1 MARRK
6 PQQYQRYCED
16 FQRRQAGCSDRR
28 LHYELRL
35 QATGV
40 LLELRIRDLAIIR
53 QVTLPLAP
61 AFNVLS
67 GETGAG
73 KSIIV
78 GALTVLLG
86 DRASADMVRT
96 GAERASVEG
105 VFDVA
110 AHRDV
115 LDALDE
121 RGLEHEH
128 GTLVLKREIAPGRA
142 RAWING
148 TPVTA
153 TVLGEIGRLLVT
165 VHGQHEAHT
174 LLDATSQR
182 KWLDAAAGALELA
195 RTVALRHGEV
205 LAARTAIADRRA
217 RQRDAEQ
224 RADFLR
230 HVVDEI
236 GRAQLVPAEDETLQ
250 DELQRLEHADELRA
264 LAEQVVRRLDGG
276 DGDDQG
282 LVHAVG
288 SVQRVL
294 AQLRRID
301 GGADRLVQLAD
312 EAAYALDELL
322 RDAATYA
329 SGIELDPGRLAAA
342 QRRRDVVFRLLK
354 KYGPAL
360 SDVLAHA
367 ATARDELRL
376 VDDAEHDLR
385 RLHDALQ
392 ATQDA
397 FNKAASELTTL
408 RRRSAQ
414 LLADTVTAQ
423 LPALGLD
430 EGRFFVALPP
440 RDEPGSSGNEDVEF
454 RVALNAG
461 HDTRPLARVASGG
474 ELSRVMLALA
484 STQAARGSVPTLVF
498 DEIDA
503 GIGGRV
509 GQQVGDALRALAAN
523 HQVFAITHLPQLAS
537 RAHHH
542 IVVEKGTSDGVTSA
556 DVRVVTGEERA
567 VEVARMLGGD
577 PSSSV
582 GVAHAEELLS
592 GATASTPRLA
602 TRAPRK
608 R

>member
-1 MARRK
+1 M
-6 PQQYQRYCED
+6 
-16 FQRRQAGCSDRR
+16 
-28 LHYELRL
+28 LI
-35 QATGV
+35 
-40 LLELRIRDLAIIR
+40 ELRIRDLAIIR

-86 DRASADMVRT
+86 DRASTDMVRT
-96 GAERASVEG
+96 GAERATVEG

-110 AHRDV
+110 AHREV

-121 RGLEHEH
+121 RGLEHEN

-153 TVLGEIGRLLVT
+153 SVLGEIGRLLVT

-174 LLDATSQR
+174 LLDAGSQR
-182 KWLDAAAGALELA
+182 RWLDAAAGALDVA
-195 RTVALRHGEV
+195 RTVNVRH
-205 LAARTAIADRRA
+205 AAVVASRAAIADRRS

-236 GRAQLVPAEDETLQ
+236 ERAGLNPREDETLQ

-264 LAEQVVRRLDGG
+264 LSEQVVSRLDGG
-276 DGDDQG
+276 DSDNAG
-282 LVHAVG
+282 LMQALG
-288 SVQRVL
+288 AVQRVL

-322 RDAATYA
+322 RDTVAYAA
-329 SGIELDPGRLAAA
+329 GIELDPERLVVA

-360 SDVLAHA
+360 TDVLSQA
-367 ATARDELRL
+367 AVAREELRL

-385 RLHDALQ
+385 RLHDELRGA
-392 ATQDA
+392 QDA
-397 FNKAASELTTL
+397 FNQAASELTIA
-408 RRRSAQ
+408 RRRTAE
-414 LLADTVTAQ
+414 LLAATVSAQ
-423 LPALGLD
+423 LPALGL
-430 EGRFFVALPP
+430 EGGRFLVALPP
-440 RDEPGSSGNEDVEF
+440 RDEAGPTGNEDVEF

-461 HDTRPLARVASGG
+461 HEARPLARVASGG
-474 ELSRVMLALA
+474 ELSRLMLALA
-484 STQAARGSVPTLVF
+484 STQAAQESVPTLVF

-509 GQQVGDALRALAAN
+509 GQQVGDALRALAAD
-523 HQVFAITHLPQLAS
+523 HQVLAITHLPQLAS

-556 DVRVVTGEERA
+556 DVRVVTGDERA
-567 VEVARMLGGD
+567 VEITRMLGGD
-577 PSSSV
+577 PASSV
-582 GVAHAEELLS
+582 GVAHAEELLRGS
-592 GATASTPRLA
+592 VSP
-602 TRAPRK
+602 APRPGPRALRK

>member
-1 MARRK
+1 M
-6 PQQYQRYCED
+6 
-16 FQRRQAGCSDRR
+16 
-28 LHYELRL
+28 
-35 QATGV
+35 

-86 DRASADMVRT
+86 ERASADMVRS
-96 GAERASVEG
+96 GADRATVEG

-110 AHRDV
+110 ARRDV

-121 RGLEHEH
+121 RGLEHED

-153 TVLGEIGRLLVT
+153 SVLSAIGRLLVT
-165 VHGQHEAHT
+165 VHGQHEAQT
-174 LLDATSQR
+174 LLDTASQR
-182 KWLDAAAGALELA
+182 RWLDAAAGALGVA
-195 RTVALRHGEV
+195 RDVASRHAAV
-205 LAARTAIADRRA
+205 LAARAAIAERRT
-217 RQRDAEQ
+217 RQREAEQ

-230 HVVDEI
+230 HVLEEI
-236 GRAQLVPAEDETLQ
+236 EKAQLQPGEDERLQ
-250 DELQRLEHADELRA
+250 EELQRLEHADELRA
-264 LAEQVVRRLDGG
+264 LAEQVARRLDGG
-276 DGDDQG
+276 DDDENGG
-282 LVHAVG
+282 LIAQLATL
-288 SVQRVL
+288 QRLL

-301 GGADRLVQLAD
+301 GGADRLAQLAD
-312 EAAYALDELL
+312 EAAYALDELS
-322 RDAATYA
+322 RDASTYA
-329 SGIELDPGRLAAA
+329 AGVDLDPERLVEA

-354 KYGPAL
+354 KYGPAMT
-360 SDVLAHA
+360 DVLAEA
-367 ATARDELRL
+367 ASAREALRL
-376 VDDAEHDLR
+376 VDDAEEDMR

-392 ATQDA
+392 VAQESFA
-397 FNKAASELTTL
+397 RAASELTTA
-408 RRRSAQ
+408 RRRTAQ
-414 LLADTVTAQ
+414 QLAETVTSQ
-423 LPALGLD
+423 LPALGLP
-430 EGRFFVALPP
+430 EGRFMIALPP
-440 RDEPGSSGNEDVEF
+440 RDEPGPTGSEEVEF

-461 HDTRPLARVASGG
+461 HDARPLSRVASGG

-484 STQAARGSVPTLVF
+484 STQAAQDSVPTLVF

-509 GQQVGDALRALAAN
+509 GQKVGDALRALASR

-542 IVVEKGTSDGVTSA
+542 IVVEKGTADGVTST

-567 VEVARMLGGD
+567 LEVARMLGGD
-577 PSSSV
+577 PGSSV
-582 GVAHAEELLS
+582 SVAHARELLQGGAAP
-592 GATASTPRLA
+592 GATATTPATAA
-602 TRAPRK
+602 TRTSAARATKK

>member
-1 MARRK
+1 MPTPK
-6 PQQYQRYCED
+6 G
-16 FQRRQAGCSDRR
+16 FLAGFAKS
-28 LHYELRL
+28 LAGAASPT
-35 QATGV
+35 ATDASM
-40 LLELRIRDLAIIR
+40 LIELRIRDLAIIR

-86 DRASADMVRT
+86 DRASSDMIRT
-96 GAERASVEG
+96 GADRATVEG

-110 AHRDV
+110 SHADV
-115 LDALDE
+115 LQALDE

-153 TVLGEIGRLLVT
+153 SVLGEIGRLLVT

-174 LLDATSQR
+174 LLDSASQR
-182 KWLDAAAGALELA
+182 RWLDAAAGALGIA
-195 RTVALRHGEV
+195 ATVATSHLAV
-205 LAARTAIADRRA
+205 TAARAAIADRRA
-217 RQRDAEQ
+217 RQRDVEQ

-230 HVVDEI
+230 HIVDEI
-236 GRAQLVPAEDETLQ
+236 ERAQLQPGDDEKLQ

-264 LAEQVVRRLDGG
+264 LAEQVVKRLDGG
-276 DGDDQG
+276 EGGDDDGG
-282 LVHAVG
+282 LVPALG
-288 SVQRVL
+288 AVQRVL

-322 RDAATYA
+322 RDAGAYA
-329 SGIELDPGRLAAA
+329 AGIELDPVRLSEV
-342 QRRRDVVFRLLK
+342 QRRRDIVFRLLK

-360 SDVLAHA
+360 TDVVAQA
-367 ATARDELRL
+367 ASARDELRL

-385 RLHDALQ
+385 RLHEALRS
-392 ATQDA
+392 AQDSFA
-397 FNKAASELTTL
+397 DAASELTAA
-408 RRRSAQ
+408 RRGTAQ
-414 LLADTVTAQ
+414 QLATTVSAQ

-430 EGRFFVALPP
+430 GGKFLVALPP
-440 RDEPGSSGNEDVEF
+440 RDEPGPHGSEDVEF

-461 HDTRPLARVASGG
+461 HEARPLARVASGG

-484 STQAARGSVPTLVF
+484 STQAAQERVPTLVF
-498 DEIDA
+498 DEIDS

-509 GQQVGDALRALAAN
+509 GQQVGDALRALAAE

-567 VEVARMLGGD
+567 LEVTRMLGGD
-577 PSSSV
+577 PASSV
-582 GVAHAEELLS
+582 GVAHAEELLRG
-592 GATASTPRLA
+592 GAEPAQRPQSRST
-602 TRAPRK
+602 RK

>member
-1 MARRK
+1 M
-6 PQQYQRYCED
+6 
-16 FQRRQAGCSDRR
+16 
-28 LHYELRL
+28 
-35 QATGV
+35 

-53 QVTLPLAP
+53 QLSLPLAP

-86 DRASADMVRT
+86 DRASTDMVRT
-96 GAERASVEG
+96 GAERATVEG

-110 AHRDV
+110 LRRDV

-153 TVLGEIGRLLVT
+153 SVLGEIGRLLVT

-174 LLDATSQR
+174 LLDPASQR
-182 KWLDAAAGALELA
+182 RWLDTAAGALSLA
-195 RTVALRHGEV
+195 RDVSTQHTAV
-205 LAARTAIADRRA
+205 LAARAAITERRA
-217 RQRDAEQ
+217 RQREAEQ

-230 HVVDEI
+230 HVLEEI
-236 GRAQLVPAEDETLQ
+236 ERAQLVDGEDERLQ
-250 DELQRLEHADELRA
+250 EELQRLEHADELRA
-264 LAEQVVRRLDGG
+264 LSEQVVRRLGG
-276 DGDDQG
+276 SDDDEGG
-282 LVHAVG
+282 LVQHLAG
-288 SVQRVL
+288 VQRLL

-301 GGADRLVQLAD
+301 GGADRLAQLAD
-312 EAAYALDELL
+312 EAAYAIDELR
-322 RDAATYA
+322 RDVATYA
-329 SGIELDPGRLAAA
+329 DGVELDPERLMIA

-354 KYGPAL
+354 KYGPTL
-360 SDVLAHA
+360 TDVLAEA
-367 ATARDELRL
+367 SAARDALRL
-376 VDDAEHDLR
+376 VDDAELDLQ
-385 RLHDALQ
+385 RLHDALRTAQ
-392 ATQDA
+392 ETFAQT
-397 FNKAASELTTL
+397 ASELTKV

-414 LLADTVTAQ
+414 LLSETVSAQ
-423 LPALGLD
+423 LPALGLP
-430 EGRFFVALPP
+430 EGRFLVALPP
-440 RDEPGSSGNEDVEF
+440 RDEPGATGQEEVEF

-461 HDTRPLARVASGG
+461 HEARPLARVASGG

-484 STQAARGSVPTLVF
+484 STQAAQGSVPTLVF

-509 GQQVGDALRALAAN
+509 GQQVGDALRALAAR

-542 IVVEKGTSDGVTSA
+542 IVVEKGTADGVTST
-556 DVRVVTGEERA
+556 DVRVVSGDERA
-567 VEVARMLGGD
+567 AEVARMLGGD
-577 PSSSV
+577 PSSPV
-582 GVAHAEELLS
+582 GVAHAEELLR
-592 GATASTPRLA
+592 GN
-602 TRAPRK
+602 APSAIKPIVKAAR
-608 R
+608 RR

>member
-1 MARRK
+1 M
-6 PQQYQRYCED
+6 
-16 FQRRQAGCSDRR
+16 
-28 LHYELRL
+28 
-35 QATGV
+35 

-53 QVTLPLAP
+53 QVTLPFAP

-96 GAERASVEG
+96 GAERATVEG
-105 VFDVA
+105 VFDVM
-110 AHRDV
+110 AHREV
-115 LDALDE
+115 LAALDE

-153 TVLGEIGRLLVT
+153 SVLGAIGRLLVT

-174 LLDATSQR
+174 LLDAASQR
-182 KWLDAAAGALELA
+182 RWLDASAGALLIAKDVAA
-195 RTVALRHGEV
+195 RHAAV
-205 LAARTAIADRRA
+205 LAARAAISERRT

-236 GRAQLVPAEDETLQ
+236 ERANVMPGEDEQLQ
-250 DELQRLEHADELRA
+250 EELQRLEHADELRA
-264 LAEQVVRRLDGG
+264 VAEQVVARLDGG
-276 DGDDQG
+276 DDDAGGG
-282 LVHAVG
+282 LVLQLAA
-288 SVQRVL
+288 VQRLL

-301 GGADRLVQLAD
+301 GGADRLAQLGD
-312 EAAYALDELL
+312 EAAYALDELS
-322 RDAATYA
+322 RDASAYA
-329 SGIELDPGRLAAA
+329 AGVELDPQRLAAA

-354 KYGPAL
+354 KYGPTM
-360 SDVLAHA
+360 DEVLAEA
-367 ATARDELRL
+367 AAARTSLRL
-376 VDDAEHDLR
+376 VEDAEADLR
-385 RLHDALQ
+385 RLHDELREM
-392 ATQDA
+392 QDA
-397 FNKAASELTTL
+397 FARSASELTAA
-408 RRRSAQ
+408 RRRAAQ
-414 LLADTVTAQ
+414 QLAETVSSQ
-423 LPALGLD
+423 LPALGLP
-430 EGRFFVALPP
+430 EGRFLVALPP
-440 RDEPGSSGNEDVEF
+440 RDEPGPTGNEEVEF
-454 RVALNAG
+454 RIALNAG
-461 HDTRPLARVASGG
+461 HDARPLSRVASGG

-484 STQAARGSVPTLVF
+484 STQAAQESVPTLVF

-509 GQQVGDALRALAAN
+509 GQQVGDALRALAAR

-542 IVVEKGTSDGVTSA
+542 IVVEKGTEDGVTST
-556 DVRVVTGEERA
+556 DVRVVTGDERA
-567 VEVARMLGGD
+567 LEVARMLGGD

-582 GVAHAEELLS
+582 SVAHAEELLRVS
-592 GATASTPRLA
+592 GSGGARATTPR
-602 TRAPRK
+602 TTRK

>member
-1 MARRK
+1 ML
-6 PQQYQRYCED
+6 
-16 FQRRQAGCSDRR
+16 S
-28 LHYELRL
+28 
-35 QATGV
+35 
-40 LLELRIRDLAIIR
+40 ELRIRDLAIIR

-96 GAERASVEG
+96 GAERATVEG
-105 VFDVA
+105 VFDVSTN
-110 AHRDV
+110 RDV
-115 LDALDE
+115 LEALDA
-121 RGLEHEH
+121 RGLEHED

-153 TVLGEIGRLLVT
+153 SVLGEIGRLLVT

-174 LLDATSQR
+174 LLDGSSQR
-182 KWLDAAAGALELA
+182 RWLDTAAGALSLT
-195 RTVALRHGEV
+195 RDVGVAYAAIV
-205 LAARTAIADRRA
+205 AARAAISERRA

-230 HVVDEI
+230 HVVSEI
-236 GRAQLVPAEDETLQ
+236 EQASLIAGEDDRLQ

-264 LAEQVVRRLDGG
+264 LAEQVVRRLGGGDDDDGG
-276 DGDDQG
+276 
-282 LVHAVG
+282 LVQQLGA
-288 SVQRVL
+288 VQRVL

-301 GGADRLVQLAD
+301 GGADRLTQLAD

-322 RDAATYA
+322 RDAASYA
-329 SGIELDPGRLAAA
+329 AGVELDPERLAAA
-342 QRRRDVVFRLLK
+342 QQRRDVVFRLLK
-354 KYGPAL
+354 KYGPTLA
-360 SDVLAHA
+360 DVLAEANA
-367 ATARDELRL
+367 ARESLRM
-376 VDDAEHDLR
+376 VDDAELDLQ
-385 RLHDALQ
+385 LLQ
-392 ATQDA
+392 DGLRQAQDTFA
-397 FNKAASELTTL
+397 HAAAELTKA

-414 LLADTVTAQ
+414 ALADTVSGQ
-423 LPALGLD
+423 LPALGLPD
-430 EGRFFVALPP
+430 GRFLVSLPP
-440 RDEPGSSGNEDVEF
+440 RDEPGPTGNEDVEF

-461 HDTRPLARVASGG
+461 HDARPLARVASGG

-484 STQAARGSVPTLVF
+484 STQAAQGGVPTLVF

-509 GQQVGDALRALAAN
+509 GQQVGDALRELASR
-523 HQVFAITHLPQLAS
+523 HQVFAITHLPQLAA

-542 IVVEKGTSDGVTSA
+542 IVVEKGTAAGVSSA
-556 DVRVVTGEERA
+556 DVRVVTGQLRTT
-567 VEVARMLGGD
+567 EVARMLGGD
-577 PSSSV
+577 PSSAV
-582 GVAHAEELLS
+582 GLAHATELLTGEPAS
-592 GATASTPRLA
+592 MRATDQRAS
-602 TRAPRK
+602 K
-608 R
+608 RR

>member
-1 MARRK
+1 M
-6 PQQYQRYCED
+6 
-16 FQRRQAGCSDRR
+16 
-28 LHYELRL
+28 
-35 QATGV
+35 

-53 QVTLPLAP
+53 QLSLPLAP

-86 DRASADMVRT
+86 DRASTDMVRT
-96 GAERASVEG
+96 GAERATVEG

-110 AHRDV
+110 ERHDV

-153 TVLGEIGRLLVT
+153 SVLGEIGRLLVT
-165 VHGQHEAHT
+165 VHGQHEAHM
-174 LLDATSQR
+174 LLDPASQR
-182 KWLDAAAGALELA
+182 RWLDTSAGALSLA
-195 RTVALRHGEV
+195 KDVASQHAAV
-205 LAARTAIADRRA
+205 LAARAAIAERRA
-217 RQRDAEQ
+217 RQREAEQ

-230 HVVDEI
+230 HVLEEI
-236 GRAQLVPAEDETLQ
+236 ERAQLVDGEDDRLQ

-264 LAEQVVRRLDGG
+264 LSNQVVRRLGG
-276 DGDDQG
+276 SDDDEGG
-282 LVHAVG
+282 LVQHLA
-288 SVQRVL
+288 SVQRLL

-301 GGADRLVQLAD
+301 GGADRLAQLAD
-312 EAAYALDELL
+312 EAAYALDELR
-322 RDAATYA
+322 RDTAAYA
-329 SGIELDPGRLAAA
+329 DGVELDPERLLLA

-354 KYGPAL
+354 KYGPTLADVFSQATDARNAL
-360 SDVLAHA
+360 K
-367 ATARDELRL
+367 L
-376 VDDAEHDLR
+376 VDDAEMDLR
-385 RLHDALQ
+385 HLHDTLRTAQ
-392 ATQDA
+392 ETFAH
-397 FNKAASELTTL
+397 AAAELTKA

-414 LLADTVTAQ
+414 LLSDTVSAQ
-423 LPALGLD
+423 LPALGLP
-430 EGRFFVALPP
+430 EGRFLVALPP
-440 RDEPGSSGNEDVEF
+440 RDEPGATGQEEVEF

-461 HDTRPLARVASGG
+461 HEARPLARVASGG

-484 STQAARGSVPTLVF
+484 STQAAQGSVPTLVF

-509 GQQVGDALRALAAN
+509 GQQVGDALRALASR

-542 IVVEKGTSDGVTSA
+542 IVVEKGTADGVTST
-556 DVRVVTGEERA
+556 DVRVVSGDDRA
-567 VEVARMLGGD
+567 AEVARMLGGD
-577 PSSSV
+577 PSSPV
-582 GVAHAEELLS
+582 GVAHAEELLR
-592 GATASTPRLA
+592 GN
-602 TRAPRK
+602 APALRPMAKSQK
-608 R
+608 RR

>member
-1 MARRK
+1 
-6 PQQYQRYCED
+6 
-16 FQRRQAGCSDRR
+16 
-28 LHYELRL
+28 
-35 QATGV
+35 V

-96 GAERASVEG
+96 GADRASVEG

-110 AHRDV
+110 AHHDV
-115 LDALDE
+115 LEALDA

-153 TVLGEIGRLLVT
+153 SVLGDIGRLLVT

-174 LLDATSQR
+174 LTDAASQR
-182 KWLDAAAGALELA
+182 RWLDAAAGALALA
-195 RTVALRHGEV
+195 RDVAVAHAAIV
-205 LAARTAIADRRA
+205 SARTAITDRKA

-236 GRAQLVPAEDETLQ
+236 ERAALVADEDERLTE
-250 DELQRLEHADELRA
+250 ELTKLEHADELRA
-264 LAEQVVRRLDGG
+264 LADQVVRRLGG
-276 DGDDQG
+276 DDDDTGG
-282 LVHAVG
+282 LVQQLGA
-288 SVQRVL
+288 VQRLL

-301 GGADRLVQLAD
+301 GTADRLTQLAD

-322 RDAATYA
+322 RDAAHYA
-329 SGIELDPGRLAAA
+329 AAVELDPERLAAA
-342 QRRRDVVFRLLK
+342 QQRRDVVFRLLR
-354 KYGPAL
+354 KYGPTLA
-360 SDVLAHA
+360 DVMTQA
-367 ATARDELRL
+367 ADARDALRL
-376 VDDAEHDLR
+376 VDDADADLQ

-392 ATQDA
+392 EAQAA
-397 FNKAASELTTL
+397 FTRAASALTTA
-408 RRRSAQ
+408 RRHRAHE
-414 LLADTVTAQ
+414 LAEAVSAQ
-423 LPALGLD
+423 LPALGIP
-430 EGRFFVALPP
+430 EGRFLVALPP
-440 RDEPGSSGNEDVEF
+440 RDEPGPTGNEDVEF

-461 HDTRPLARVASGG
+461 HDARPLSRVASGG
-474 ELSRVMLALA
+474 ELSRIMLALA
-484 STQAARGSVPTLVF
+484 RTQAAQGSVPTLVF
-498 DEIDA
+498 DEIDS

-509 GQQVGDALRALAAN
+509 AQQVGDALRELAAR
-523 HQVFAITHLPQLAS
+523 HQVFAITHLAQLAA

-542 IVVEKGTSDGVTSA
+542 IVVEKGTADGVTST
-556 DVRVVTGEERA
+556 DVRVVTGDERTG
-567 VEVARMLGGD
+567 EVARMLGGD
-577 PSSSV
+577 PASAV
-582 GVAHAEELLS
+582 GLAHASELLTS
-592 GATASTPRLA
+592 RTATAPRA
-602 TRAPRK
+602 ESRSSK
-608 R
+608 RR

>member
-1 MARRK
+1 M
-6 PQQYQRYCED
+6 
-16 FQRRQAGCSDRR
+16 
-28 LHYELRL
+28 
-35 QATGV
+35 

-96 GAERASVEG
+96 GAERATVEG

-110 AHRDV
+110 AIRDV

-121 RGLEHEH
+121 RGLEHED

-148 TPVTA
+148 TPVT
-153 TVLGEIGRLLVT
+153 TSVLGEIGRLLVT

-174 LLDATSQR
+174 LLDAASQR
-182 KWLDAAAGALELA
+182 RWLDAAAGALDVA
-195 RTVALRHGEV
+195 RTVATRH
-205 LAARTAIADRRA
+205 AAVVTSRAAITDRRA

-236 GRAQLVPAEDETLQ
+236 ERADLHPREDETLQ

-264 LAEQVVRRLDGG
+264 LSAQVVSRLDGG
-276 DGDDQG
+276 DSDDAG
-282 LVHAVG
+282 LVQALGV
-288 SVQRVL
+288 VQRVL

-322 RDAATYA
+322 RDTVTYA
-329 SGIELDPGRLAAA
+329 ANIELDPARLVVA

-354 KYGPAL
+354 KYGPAVT
-360 SDVLAHA
+360 DVLSQ
-367 ATARDELRL
+367 ATIAREELRL

-385 RLHDALQ
+385 RLHDELRGA
-392 ATQDA
+392 QDA
-397 FNKAASELTTL
+397 FNQAASELTAA
-408 RRRSAQ
+408 RRRTAEQ
-414 LLADTVTAQ
+414 LAATVSAQ
-423 LPALGLD
+423 LPALGL
-430 EGRFFVALPP
+430 EGGRFIVALPP
-440 RDEPGSSGNEDVEF
+440 RDETGPTGNEDVEF

-461 HDTRPLARVASGG
+461 HEARPLARVASGG

-484 STQAARGSVPTLVF
+484 STQAAQESVPTLVF

-509 GQQVGDALRALAAN
+509 GQQVGDALRALAAD

-556 DVRVVTGEERA
+556 DVRVVTGDDRA
-567 VEVARMLGGD
+567 VEVTRMLGGD
-577 PSSSV
+577 PASSV
-582 GVAHAEELLS
+582 GVAHAEELLRGGVS
-592 GATASTPRLA
+592 PRP
-602 TRAPRK
+602 RPGPRGMRK

>member
-1 MARRK
+1 M
-6 PQQYQRYCED
+6 
-16 FQRRQAGCSDRR
+16 
-28 LHYELRL
+28 
-35 QATGV
+35 

-86 DRASADMVRT
+86 ERASADMIRT
-96 GAERASVEG
+96 GAERATVEG
-105 VFDVA
+105 MFDVS

-121 RGLEHEH
+121 RGLEVED

-153 TVLGEIGRLLVT
+153 SVLGAIGRLLVT

-174 LLDATSQR
+174 LLDAASQR
-182 KWLDAAAGALELA
+182 RWLDGAAGALDLVKE
-195 RTVALRHGEV
+195 VATAHAV
-205 LAARTAIADRRA
+205 VVAARTAISAWRVRA
-217 RQRDAEQ
+217 REASQ

-236 GRAQLVPAEDETLQ
+236 EKAQLQAGEDEKLQ
-250 DELQRLEHADELRA
+250 EELQRLEHADELRA
-264 LAEQVVRRLDGG
+264 LAEQVARRLE
-276 DGDDQG
+276 GDDDDG
-282 LVHAVG
+282 AAVVPQLAA
-288 SVQRVL
+288 VQRLLSQL
-294 AQLRRID
+294 ARID
-301 GGADRLVQLAD
+301 GGAARLSQLAD
-312 EAAYALDELL
+312 EAAYALTELA

-329 SGIELDPGRLAAA
+329 GSVELDPERLAEA
-342 QRRRDVVFRLLK
+342 QRRRDVIFRLLK
-354 KYGPAL
+354 KYGPTLA
-360 SDVLAHA
+360 DVLEQEES
-367 ATARDELRL
+367 ARAELRL
-376 VDDAEHDLR
+376 VDDADVDLR
-385 RLHDALQ
+385 RLQDALL
-392 ATQDA
+392 
-397 FNKAASELTTL
+397 AAEQGYAARAAALTAARARTAESL
-408 RRRSAQ
+408 AQ
-414 LLADTVTAQ
+414 TVSLQ
-423 LPALGLD
+423 LPALGLPD
-430 EGRFFVALPP
+430 GRFFVTLLA
-440 RDEPGSSGNEDVEF
+440 RDEAGPTGNEDVEF

-461 HDTRPLARVASGG
+461 LDARPLARVASGG

-484 STQAARGSVPTLVF
+484 STQAAQGRVPTLVF

-509 GQQVGDALRALAAN
+509 GQQVGAALRALAAR
-523 HQVFAITHLPQLAS
+523 HQVFAITHLAQLAS

-542 IVVEKGTSDGVTSA
+542 IVVEKGTADGVTST
-556 DVRVVTGEERA
+556 DVRVVTGDARA
-567 VEVARMLGGD
+567 MEVARMLGGD
-577 PSSSV
+577 PSSTVS
-582 GVAHAEELLS
+582 VAHAEELLR
-592 GATASTPRLA
+592 GCAPADRPPRTTAV
-602 TRAPRK
+602 RAPRK

>member
-1 MARRK
+1 M
-6 PQQYQRYCED
+6 
-16 FQRRQAGCSDRR
+16 
-28 LHYELRL
+28 L
-35 QATGV
+35 V
-40 LLELRIRDLAIIR
+40 ELRIRDLAIIR
-53 QVTLPLAP
+53 SVTLPLAP

-96 GAERASVEG
+96 GAERATVEG
-105 VFDVA
+105 VFDVSA
-110 AHRDV
+110 QREV
-115 LDALDE
+115 LDALDA

-128 GTLVLKREIAPGRA
+128 GTLVLRREIAPGRA

-153 TVLGEIGRLLVT
+153 SVLGEIGRLLVT
-165 VHGQHEAHT
+165 VHGQHEAQT
-174 LLDATSQR
+174 LLDTASQR
-182 KWLDAAAGALELA
+182 RWLDLAADAVALA
-195 RTVALRHGEV
+195 KDVALRHAAV
-205 LAARTAIADRRA
+205 TAARTAIAERRA

-230 HVVDEI
+230 HIADEI
-236 GRAQLVPAEDETLQ
+236 ERAHLVAGEDERLQ

-276 DGDDQG
+276 DDDAAG
-282 LVHAVG
+282 LQQQLGA
-288 SVQRVL
+288 VQRLL

-301 GGADRLVQLAD
+301 GGADRLAQLAD
-312 EAAYALDELL
+312 EAAYALDELA
-322 RDAATYA
+322 RDASAYA
-329 SGIELDPGRLAAA
+329 GGVELDPERLAEA

-360 SDVLAHA
+360 SDVFGQ
-367 ATARDELRL
+367 ATAAREELRM
-376 VDDAEHDLR
+376 VDDAELDLR
-385 RLHDALQ
+385 RLHDELQ
-392 ATQDA
+392 VAQEA
-397 FNKAASELTTL
+397 FSTAASALTAA
-408 RRRSAQ
+408 RRRTAQ
-414 LLADTVTAQ
+414 HLADTVSAQ
-423 LPALGLD
+423 LPALGLP
-430 EGRFFVALPP
+430 EGRFLVALPP
-440 RDEPGSSGNEDVEF
+440 RDEPGATGNEDVEF

-461 HDTRPLARVASGG
+461 HDARPLSRVASGG

-484 STQAARGSVPTLVF
+484 STQAAQERVPTLVF

-509 GQQVGDALRALAAN
+509 GQQVGDALRALAAS
-523 HQVFAITHLPQLAS
+523 HQVFAITHLAQLAS

-542 IVVEKGTSDGVTSA
+542 IVVEKGTADGVTSA
-556 DVRVVTGEERA
+556 DVRIVTGDERA
-567 VEVARMLGGD
+567 LEVARMLGGD

-582 GVAHAEELLS
+582 GVAHAEELLR
-592 GATASTPRLA
+592 GGVAEVP
-602 TRAPRK
+602 RAPLRPARK

>member
-1 MARRK
+1 M
-6 PQQYQRYCED
+6 
-16 FQRRQAGCSDRR
+16 
-28 LHYELRL
+28 
-35 QATGV
+35 

-86 DRASADMVRT
+86 DRASADMVRS
-96 GAERASVEG
+96 GAERATVEG
-105 VFDVA
+105 VFDVSA
-110 AHRDV
+110 RREV

-153 TVLGEIGRLLVT
+153 GVLGEIGRLLVT

-174 LLDATSQR
+174 LLDAASQR
-182 KWLDAAAGALELA
+182 RWLDAAAGALGA
-195 RTVALRHGEV
+195 AKDVADRHAAV
-205 LAARTAIADRRA
+205 IAARAAIAERRS

-236 GRAQLVPAEDETLQ
+236 DRAQLVPGEDERLQ

-276 DGDDQG
+276 DDDSAG
-282 LVHAVG
+282 LVQELGA
-288 SVQRVL
+288 VQRVL
-294 AQLRRID
+294 GQLRRID
-301 GGADRLVQLAD
+301 GGADRLAQLAD

-322 RDAATYA
+322 RDASTYA
-329 SGIELDPGRLAAA
+329 SGVELDPDRLAEA

-354 KYGPAL
+354 KYGPTL
-360 SDVLAHA
+360 PDVLTQA
-367 ATARDELRL
+367 ATARDDLRM
-376 VDDAEHDLR
+376 VDDAESDLR
-385 RLHDALQ
+385 RLHDAMRV
-392 ATQDA
+392 AQDA
-397 FNKAASELTTL
+397 FSAAASSLTTL
-408 RRRSAQ
+408 RRKTAQ
-414 LLADTVTAQ
+414 RLADTVSAQ
-423 LPALGLD
+423 LPALGLPG
-430 EGRFFVALPP
+430 GRFQVALPP
-440 RDEPGSSGNEDVEF
+440 RDEPGVNGNEDVEF
-454 RVALNAG
+454 RVALNEG
-461 HDTRPLARVASGG
+461 HDSRPLSRVASGG

-484 STQAARGSVPTLVF
+484 STQASQESVPTLVF

-542 IVVEKGTSDGVTSA
+542 ITVEKGTADGVTSA
-556 DVRVVTGEERA
+556 DVRVVTGDERA
-567 VEVARMLGGD
+567 AEVARMLGGD
-577 PSSSV
+577 PESSV
-582 GVAHAEELLS
+582 GVAHAEELLRG
-592 GATASTPRLA
+592 GAAAAARTPARGA
-602 TRAPRK
+602 RK

>member
-1 MARRK
+1 M
-6 PQQYQRYCED
+6 
-16 FQRRQAGCSDRR
+16 
-28 LHYELRL
+28 L
-35 QATGV
+35 V
-40 LLELRIRDLAIIR
+40 ELRIRDLAIIR
-53 QVTLPLAP
+53 SVTLPLAP

-96 GAERASVEG
+96 GAERATVEG
-105 VFDVA
+105 VFDVSA
-110 AHRDV
+110 QREV
-115 LDALDE
+115 LDALDA

-128 GTLVLKREIAPGRA
+128 GTLVLRREIAPGRA

-153 TVLGEIGRLLVT
+153 SVLGEIGRLLVT
-165 VHGQHEAHT
+165 VHGQHEAQT
-174 LLDATSQR
+174 LLDTASQR
-182 KWLDAAAGALELA
+182 RWLDLAADAVALA
-195 RTVALRHGEV
+195 KDVALRHAAV
-205 LAARTAIADRRA
+205 TNARTAIAERRA

-230 HVVDEI
+230 HIADEI
-236 GRAQLVPAEDETLQ
+236 ERAHLVAGEDERLQ

-276 DGDDQG
+276 DDDLAG
-282 LVHAVG
+282 LQQQLGA
-288 SVQRVL
+288 VQRLL

-301 GGADRLVQLAD
+301 GGADRLAQLAD
-312 EAAYALDELL
+312 EAAYALDELA
-322 RDAATYA
+322 RDASAYA
-329 SGIELDPGRLAAA
+329 GGVELDPERLAEA

-360 SDVLAHA
+360 SDVFGQ
-367 ATARDELRL
+367 ATAAREELRM
-376 VDDAEHDLR
+376 VDDAELDLR
-385 RLHDALQ
+385 RLHDELQ
-392 ATQDA
+392 VAQEA
-397 FNKAASELTTL
+397 FSTAASALTAA
-408 RRRSAQ
+408 RRRTAQ
-414 LLADTVTAQ
+414 HLADTVSAQ
-423 LPALGLD
+423 LPALGLP
-430 EGRFFVALPP
+430 EGRFLVALPP
-440 RDEPGSSGNEDVEF
+440 RDEPGATGNEDVEF

-461 HDTRPLARVASGG
+461 HDARPLSRVASGG

-484 STQAARGSVPTLVF
+484 STQAAQERVPTLVF

-509 GQQVGDALRALAAN
+509 GQQVGDALRALAAS
-523 HQVFAITHLPQLAS
+523 HQVFAITHLAQLAS

-542 IVVEKGTSDGVTSA
+542 IVVEKGTADGVTSA
-556 DVRVVTGEERA
+556 DVRIVTGDERA
-567 VEVARMLGGD
+567 LEVARMLGGD

-582 GVAHAEELLS
+582 GVAHAEELLR
-592 GATASTPRLA
+592 GGVAQVP
-602 TRAPRK
+602 RAPLRPARK

>member
-1 MARRK
+1 M
-6 PQQYQRYCED
+6 
-16 FQRRQAGCSDRR
+16 
-28 LHYELRL
+28 
-35 QATGV
+35 

-96 GAERASVEG
+96 GADRASVEG

-115 LDALDE
+115 LAALDE

-174 LLDATSQR
+174 LIDAAAQRRWLDAT
-182 KWLDAAAGALELA
+182 AGALDLA
-195 RTVALRHGEV
+195 RDVA
-205 LAARTAIADRRA
+205 AAHADIVASRAAISERRA
-217 RQRDAEQ
+217 RQREAEQ

-236 GRAQLVPAEDETLQ
+236 ERAALVAGEDERLAE
-250 DELQRLEHADELRA
+250 ELTRLEHADELRA
-264 LAEQVVRRLDGG
+264 LADQVVRRLGG
-276 DGDDQG
+276 DDDDAGG
-282 LVHAVG
+282 LVQQLGA
-288 SVQRVL
+288 VQRLL

-301 GGADRLVQLAD
+301 GGADRLTQLVD

-329 SGIELDPGRLAAA
+329 AGVELDPERLAAA
-342 QRRRDVVFRLLK
+342 QQRRDIVFRLLK
-354 KYGPAL
+354 KYGPTL
-360 SDVLAHA
+360 SDVLAEA
-367 ATARDELRL
+367 STAKDALRL
-376 VDDAEHDLR
+376 VDDADADLQ
-385 RLHDALQ
+385 RLQDALREAQ
-392 ATQDA
+392 AG
-397 FNKAASELTTL
+397 FSRSASELTKA
-408 RRRSAQ
+408 RRSSAQ
-414 LLADTVTAQ
+414 RLSESVSAQ
-423 LPALGLD
+423 LPALGIPD
-430 EGRFFVALPP
+430 GRFLVALPP
-440 RDEPGSSGNEDVEF
+440 RDEPGPTGNEDVEF
-454 RVALNAG
+454 RVAFNSG
-461 HDTRPLARVASGG
+461 HDARPLSRVASGG

-484 STQAARGSVPTLVF
+484 RTQAAQGSVPTLVF
-498 DEIDA
+498 DEIDS

-509 GQQVGDALRALAAN
+509 AQQVGDALRDLAGR
-523 HQVFAITHLPQLAS
+523 HQVFAITHLAQLAA

-542 IVVEKGTSDGVTSA
+542 IVVEKGTAVGVTSA
-556 DVRVVTGEERA
+556 DVRIVTGDERTS
-567 VEVARMLGGD
+567 EVARMLGGD
-577 PSSSV
+577 PLSV
-582 GVAHAEELLS
+582 VGLSHASELLS
-592 GATASTPRLA
+592 GAAPSPARRV
-602 TRAPRK
+602 TRSAK
-608 R
+608 RQ

>member
-1 MARRK
+1 M
-6 PQQYQRYCED
+6 
-16 FQRRQAGCSDRR
+16 
-28 LHYELRL
+28 
-35 QATGV
+35 

-53 QVTLPLAP
+53 QVSLPLAP

-110 AHRDV
+110 DRRDV

-153 TVLGEIGRLLVT
+153 SVLGEIGRLLVT

-174 LLDATSQR
+174 LLDAASQR
-182 KWLDAAAGALELA
+182 RWLDAAAGALPTA
-195 RTVALRHGEV
+195 RLVSTRHASV
-205 LAARTAIADRRA
+205 LAARAAIAERRA
-217 RQRDAEQ
+217 RQREAEH

-230 HVVDEI
+230 HVLEEI
-236 GRAQLVPAEDETLQ
+236 ERAQLVAGEDERLQ
-250 DELQRLEHADELRA
+250 EELQRLEHADELRA

-276 DGDDQG
+276 DEDGGG
-282 LVHAVG
+282 LVQQLGA
-288 SVQRVL
+288 VQRLL

-301 GGADRLVQLAD
+301 GGADRLAQLAD

-322 RDAATYA
+322 RDTATYA
-329 SGIELDPGRLAAA
+329 SGVELDPERLAEA

-360 SDVLAHA
+360 SDVLAEANA
-367 ATARDELRL
+367 AREALRL
-376 VDDAEHDLR
+376 VDDAESDLQ
-385 RLHDALQ
+385 RLHDELQ
-392 ATQDA
+392 HAQEA
-397 FNKAASELTTL
+397 FSQAASELTKA

-414 LLADTVTAQ
+414 LLAESVTEQ
-423 LPALGLD
+423 LPALGLP
-430 EGRFFVALPP
+430 EGRFIVSLPP
-440 RDEPGSSGNEDVEF
+440 RDEPGPTGSEDVEF

-461 HDTRPLARVASGG
+461 HDARPLSRVASGG

-484 STQAARGSVPTLVF
+484 STQAAQGSVPTLVF

-509 GQQVGDALRALAAN
+509 GQQVGDALRALASR
-523 HQVFAITHLPQLAS
+523 HQVFAITHLPQLAA

-542 IVVEKGTSDGVTSA
+542 IVVEKGTADGVTST
-556 DVRVVTGEERA
+556 DVRVVTGDERA
-567 VEVARMLGGD
+567 AEVARMLGGD
-577 PSSSV
+577 PSSTV
-582 GVAHAEELLS
+582 GVAHAEELLR
-592 GATASTPRLA
+592 GNAAPQARTAAKAGR
-602 TRAPRK
+602 RR
-608 R
+608 

>member
-1 MARRK
+1 M
-6 PQQYQRYCED
+6 
-16 FQRRQAGCSDRR
+16 
-28 LHYELRL
+28 
-35 QATGV
+35 

-86 DRASADMVRT
+86 ERASADMIRT
-96 GAERASVEG
+96 GAERATVEG
-105 VFDVA
+105 MFDVS

-121 RGLEHEH
+121 RGLEIED

-153 TVLGEIGRLLVT
+153 SVLGAIGRLLVT

-174 LLDATSQR
+174 LLDAASQR
-182 KWLDAAAGALELA
+182 RWLDGAAGALDLVKE
-195 RTVALRHGEV
+195 VATAHAV
-205 LAARTAIADRRA
+205 VVAARTAISAWRVRA
-217 RQRDAEQ
+217 REASQ

-236 GRAQLVPAEDETLQ
+236 EKAQLQAGEDEKLQ
-250 DELQRLEHADELRA
+250 EELQRLEHADELRA
-264 LAEQVVRRLDGG
+264 LAEQVARRLE
-276 DGDDQG
+276 GDDDDG
-282 LVHAVG
+282 AAVVPQLAA
-288 SVQRVL
+288 VQRLLSQL
-294 AQLRRID
+294 ARID
-301 GGADRLVQLAD
+301 GGAARLSQLAD
-312 EAAYALDELL
+312 EAAYALTELA

-329 SGIELDPGRLAAA
+329 GSVELDPERLAEA
-342 QRRRDVVFRLLK
+342 QRRRDVIFRLLK
-354 KYGPAL
+354 KYGPTLA
-360 SDVLAHA
+360 DVLEQEES
-367 ATARDELRL
+367 ARAELRL
-376 VDDAEHDLR
+376 VDDADVDLR
-385 RLHDALQ
+385 RLQDALL
-392 ATQDA
+392 
-397 FNKAASELTTL
+397 AAEQGYAARAAALTAARARTAESL
-408 RRRSAQ
+408 AQ
-414 LLADTVTAQ
+414 TVSLQ
-423 LPALGLD
+423 LPALGLPD
-430 EGRFFVALPP
+430 GRFFVTLLA
-440 RDEPGSSGNEDVEF
+440 RDEAGPTGNEDVEF

-461 HDTRPLARVASGG
+461 LDARPLARVASGG

-484 STQAARGSVPTLVF
+484 STQAAQGRVPTLVF

-509 GQQVGDALRALAAN
+509 GQQVGAALRALAAR
-523 HQVFAITHLPQLAS
+523 HQVFAITHLAQLAS

-542 IVVEKGTSDGVTSA
+542 IVVEKGTADGVTST
-556 DVRVVTGEERA
+556 DVRVVTGDARA
-567 VEVARMLGGD
+567 MEVARMLGGD
-577 PSSSV
+577 PSSTVS
-582 GVAHAEELLS
+582 VAHAEELLR
-592 GATASTPRLA
+592 GCAPADRPPRTTAVRA
-602 TRAPRK
+602 TRK

>member
-1 MARRK
+1 M
-6 PQQYQRYCED
+6 
-16 FQRRQAGCSDRR
+16 
-28 LHYELRL
+28 
-35 QATGV
+35 

-96 GAERASVEG
+96 GAERATVEG
-105 VFDVA
+105 VFDVSTR
-110 AHRDV
+110 RDV

-153 TVLGEIGRLLVT
+153 SVLGEIGRLLVT
-165 VHGQHEAHT
+165 VHGQHEAHS
-174 LLDATSQR
+174 LLDAASQR
-182 KWLDAAAGALELA
+182 RWLDAAAGALGMA
-195 RTVALRHGEV
+195 KDV
-205 LAARTAIADRRA
+205 AARHAAVLSARAAITERRA

-236 GRAQLVPAEDETLQ
+236 ERAQLLAGEDERLQ

-276 DGDDQG
+276 DEDAGG
-282 LVHAVG
+282 LLQQLGA
-288 SVQRVL
+288 VQRTV

-301 GGADRLVQLAD
+301 GGADRLAQLAD
-312 EAAYALDELL
+312 EAAYALDELR
-322 RDAATYA
+322 RDASAYA
-329 SGIELDPGRLAAA
+329 DGVELDPERLVDA

-360 SDVLAHA
+360 SDVMTQ
-367 ATARDELRL
+367 ATVARDELRL
-376 VDDAEHDLR
+376 VDDAEVDLR
-385 RLHDALQ
+385 RLHDALR
-392 ATQDA
+392 AAQDA
-397 FNKAASELTTL
+397 FGAAAAGLTTA
-408 RRRSAQ
+408 RRRTAQ
-414 LLADTVTAQ
+414 RLSDTVSAQ
-423 LPALGLD
+423 LPALGLP
-430 EGRFFVALPP
+430 GGLFMVALPP
-440 RDEPGSSGNEDVEF
+440 RDEPGPNGNEDVEF
-454 RVALNAG
+454 RVALNEG
-461 HDTRPLARVASGG
+461 HDARALSRVASGG

-484 STQAARGSVPTLVF
+484 STQASQESVPTLVF

-509 GQQVGDALRALAAN
+509 GQQVGDALRALASR
-523 HQVFAITHLPQLAS
+523 HQVFAITHLPQLAA

-542 IVVEKGTSDGVTSA
+542 IVVEKGTADGVTSA
-556 DVRVVTGEERA
+556 NVRVVTADERA

-577 PSSSV
+577 PTRPV
-582 GVAHAEELLS
+582 GVAHAVELLRGDAS
-592 GATASTPRLA
+592 DPVKPTA
-602 TRAPRK
+602 RAPR
-608 R
+608 RR

>member
-1 MARRK
+1 M
-6 PQQYQRYCED
+6 
-16 FQRRQAGCSDRR
+16 
-28 LHYELRL
+28 L
-35 QATGV
+35 V
-40 LLELRIRDLAIIR
+40 ELRIRDLAIIR
-53 QVTLPLAP
+53 SVTLPLAP

-96 GAERASVEG
+96 GAERATVEG
-105 VFDVA
+105 VFDVSA
-110 AHRDV
+110 QREV
-115 LDALDE
+115 LDALDA

-128 GTLVLKREIAPGRA
+128 GTLVLRREIAPGRA

-153 TVLGEIGRLLVT
+153 SVLGEIGRLLVT
-165 VHGQHEAHT
+165 VHGQHEAQT
-174 LLDATSQR
+174 LLDTASQR
-182 KWLDAAAGALELA
+182 RWLDLAAAAVVLA
-195 RTVALRHGEV
+195 KDVALRHAAV
-205 LAARTAIADRRA
+205 TAARTAIAERRA

-230 HVVDEI
+230 HIADEI
-236 GRAQLVPAEDETLQ
+236 ERAHLVAGEDERLQ

-276 DGDDQG
+276 DDDVAG
-282 LVHAVG
+282 LQQQLGV
-288 SVQRVL
+288 VQRVL

-301 GGADRLVQLAD
+301 GGADRLAQLAD
-312 EAAYALDELL
+312 EAAYALDELA
-322 RDAATYA
+322 RDASAYA
-329 SGIELDPGRLAAA
+329 AGVELDPERLAEA

-360 SDVLAHA
+360 SDVFGQ
-367 ATARDELRL
+367 ATAAREELRM
-376 VDDAEHDLR
+376 VDDAELDLR
-385 RLHDALQ
+385 RLHDELQ
-392 ATQDA
+392 VAQEA
-397 FNKAASELTTL
+397 FSTAASALTAA
-408 RRRSAQ
+408 RRRTAQ
-414 LLADTVTAQ
+414 HLADTVSAQ
-423 LPALGLD
+423 LTALGLP
-430 EGRFFVALPP
+430 EGRFLVALPP
-440 RDEPGSSGNEDVEF
+440 RDEPGATGNEDVEF

-461 HDTRPLARVASGG
+461 HDARPLSRVASGG

-484 STQAARGSVPTLVF
+484 STQAAQERVPTLVF

-509 GQQVGDALRALAAN
+509 GQQVGDALRALAAS
-523 HQVFAITHLPQLAS
+523 HQVFAITHLAQLAS

-542 IVVEKGTSDGVTSA
+542 IVVEKGTADGVTSA
-556 DVRVVTGEERA
+556 DVRIVTGDERA
-567 VEVARMLGGD
+567 LEVARMLGGN

-582 GVAHAEELLS
+582 GVAHAEELLQ
-592 GATASTPRLA
+592 GGVAQVP
-602 TRAPRK
+602 RAPLRPARK

>member
-1 MARRK
+1 M
-6 PQQYQRYCED
+6 
-16 FQRRQAGCSDRR
+16 
-28 LHYELRL
+28 
-35 QATGV
+35 

-96 GAERASVEG
+96 GAERATVEG

-121 RGLEHEH
+121 RGLEHED

-153 TVLGEIGRLLVT
+153 SVLGEIGRLLVT

-174 LLDATSQR
+174 LLDASSQR
-182 KWLDAAAGALELA
+182 RWLDAAAGALDLA
-195 RTVALRHGEV
+195 RTVAVRHAGV
-205 LAARTAIADRRA
+205 VTSRAAITDRRA

-230 HVVDEI
+230 HIVDEI
-236 GRAQLVPAEDETLQ
+236 ERADLNPREDETLQ

-264 LAEQVVRRLDGG
+264 LSEQVVSRLDGG
-276 DGDDQG
+276 DGDDAG
-282 LVHAVG
+282 LVQALGV
-288 SVQRVL
+288 VQRVL

-322 RDAATYA
+322 RDTVTYA
-329 SGIELDPGRLAAA
+329 ANIELDPERLVVA
-342 QRRRDVVFRLLK
+342 QRRRDVVFRLLR

-360 SDVLAHA
+360 ADVLSKA
-367 ATARDELRL
+367 ASAREELRL

-385 RLHDALQ
+385 RLHDELRGA
-392 ATQDA
+392 QDA
-397 FNKAASELTTL
+397 FNQAASELTTA
-408 RRRSAQ
+408 RRRTAEQ
-414 LLADTVTAQ
+414 LASTVSAQ

-430 EGRFFVALPP
+430 GGRFLVALPP
-440 RDEPGSSGNEDVEF
+440 RDEAGPTGNEDVEF

-461 HDTRPLARVASGG
+461 YDARPLARVASGG

-484 STQAARGSVPTLVF
+484 STQAAQESVPTLVF

-509 GQQVGDALRALAAN
+509 GQQVGDALRALAAE

-556 DVRVVTGEERA
+556 DVRVVTGDERA
-567 VEVARMLGGD
+567 VEVTRMLGGD
-577 PSSSV
+577 PASSV
-582 GVAHAEELLS
+582 GVAHAEELLRGGVS
-592 GATASTPRLA
+592 PVPRPGP
-602 TRAPRK
+602 RGMRK

>member
-1 MARRK
+1 M
-6 PQQYQRYCED
+6 
-16 FQRRQAGCSDRR
+16 
-28 LHYELRL
+28 
-35 QATGV
+35 

-53 QVTLPLAP
+53 QVTLPFAS

-96 GAERASVEG
+96 GAERATVEG
-105 VFDVA
+105 VFDVT
-110 AHRDV
+110 AHREV

-148 TPVTA
+148 TPVT
-153 TVLGEIGRLLVT
+153 TSVLGAIGRLLVT

-174 LLDATSQR
+174 LLDASSQR
-182 KWLDAAAGALELA
+182 RWLDASAGALAIA
-195 RTVALRHGEV
+195 RDVAVHHAAV
-205 LAARTAIADRRA
+205 MAARAAISDRRA

-236 GRAQLVPAEDETLQ
+236 ERADITPGEDETLQ
-250 DELQRLEHADELRA
+250 EELQRLEHADELRA
-264 LAEQVVRRLDGG
+264 LAEQVVARLDGG
-276 DGDDQG
+276 DDDTDGG
-282 LVHAVG
+282 LVQQLAG
-288 SVQRVL
+288 VQRLL

-301 GGADRLVQLAD
+301 GGADRLAQLGD
-312 EAAYALDELL
+312 EAAYALDELS
-322 RDAATYA
+322 RDASAYA
-329 SGIELDPGRLAAA
+329 AGVELDPERLAAA

-354 KYGPAL
+354 KYGPTMAE
-360 SDVLAHA
+360 VLAEA
-367 ATARDELRL
+367 AAARESLRL
-376 VDDAEHDLR
+376 VDDNEADLQ
-385 RLHDALQ
+385 RLHDELRAML
-392 ATQDA
+392 DA
-397 FNKAASELTTL
+397 FARSASELTTA
-408 RRRSAQ
+408 RRRAAQ
-414 LLADTVTAQ
+414 QLADTVSSQ
-423 LPALGLD
+423 LPALGLPD
-430 EGRFFVALPP
+430 GRFLVVLPP
-440 RDEPGSSGNEDVEF
+440 RDEPGPTGNEEVEF

-461 HDTRPLARVASGG
+461 HDARPLSRVASGG

-484 STQAARGSVPTLVF
+484 STQAAQESVPTLVF

-509 GQQVGDALRALAAN
+509 GQQVGDALRSLAAR

-542 IVVEKGTSDGVTSA
+542 IVVEKGTEDGVTST
-556 DVRVVTGEERA
+556 DVRVVTGDERA
-567 VEVARMLGGD
+567 LEVARMLGGD
-577 PSSSV
+577 PFSSV
-582 GVAHAEELLS
+582 SIAHAEELLR
-592 GATASTPRLA
+592 GTPGTVARTATSRTA
-602 TRAPRK
+602 RK

>member
-1 MARRK
+1 M
-6 PQQYQRYCED
+6 
-16 FQRRQAGCSDRR
+16 
-28 LHYELRL
+28 
-35 QATGV
+35 

-53 QVTLPLAP
+53 QVTLPFAP

-96 GAERASVEG
+96 GAERATVEG
-105 VFDVA
+105 VFDVM
-110 AHRDV
+110 AHREV
-115 LDALDE
+115 LAALDE

-153 TVLGEIGRLLVT
+153 SVLGAIGRLLVT

-174 LLDATSQR
+174 LLDAASQR
-182 KWLDAAAGALELA
+182 RWLDASAGALLIAKDVAA
-195 RTVALRHGEV
+195 RHAAV
-205 LAARTAIADRRA
+205 LAARAAISERRT

-236 GRAQLVPAEDETLQ
+236 ERANVMPGEDEQLQ
-250 DELQRLEHADELRA
+250 EELQRLEHADELRA
-264 LAEQVVRRLDGG
+264 VAEQVVARLDGG
-276 DGDDQG
+276 DDDAGGG
-282 LVHAVG
+282 LVLQLAA
-288 SVQRVL
+288 VQRLL

-301 GGADRLVQLAD
+301 GGADRLAQLGD
-312 EAAYALDELL
+312 EAAYALDELS
-322 RDAATYA
+322 RDASAYA
-329 SGIELDPGRLAAA
+329 AGVELDPQRLAAA

-354 KYGPAL
+354 KYGPTM
-360 SDVLAHA
+360 DEVLAEA
-367 ATARDELRL
+367 AAARTSLRL
-376 VDDAEHDLR
+376 VEDAEADLR
-385 RLHDALQ
+385 RLHDELREM
-392 ATQDA
+392 QDA
-397 FNKAASELTTL
+397 FARSASELTAA
-408 RRRSAQ
+408 RRRAAQ
-414 LLADTVTAQ
+414 QLAETVSSQ
-423 LPALGLD
+423 LPALGLP
-430 EGRFFVALPP
+430 EGRFLVALPP
-440 RDEPGSSGNEDVEF
+440 RDEPGPTGNEEVEF
-454 RVALNAG
+454 RIALNAG
-461 HDTRPLARVASGG
+461 HDARPLSRVASGG

-484 STQAARGSVPTLVF
+484 STQAAQESVPTLVF

-509 GQQVGDALRALAAN
+509 GQQVGDALRLLAAR

-542 IVVEKGTSDGVTSA
+542 IVVEKGTEDGVTST
-556 DVRVVTGEERA
+556 DVRVVTGDER
-567 VEVARMLGGD
+567 VLEVARMLGGD

-582 GVAHAEELLS
+582 SVAHAEELLRVS
-592 GATASTPRLA
+592 GSGGARATTPR
-602 TRAPRK
+602 TTRK

>member
-1 MARRK
+1 M
-6 PQQYQRYCED
+6 
-16 FQRRQAGCSDRR
+16 
-28 LHYELRL
+28 
-35 QATGV
+35 
-40 LLELRIRDLAIIR
+40 LLELRIRDLALIR
-53 QVTLPLAP
+53 QVSLPLAP

-78 GALTVLLG
+78 GALTMLLG
-86 DRASADMVRT
+86 DRASADMVRA
-96 GAERASVEG
+96 GAERATVEG

-110 AHRDV
+110 AHQEV

-153 TVLGEIGRLLVT
+153 SVLGEIGRLLVT

-174 LLDATSQR
+174 LLDAASQR
-182 KWLDAAAGALELA
+182 RWLDAASGSLALAQEVAQRHAAVLSA
-195 RTVALRHGEV
+195 RAKISE
-205 LAARTAIADRRA
+205 RRA

-236 GRAQLVPAEDETLQ
+236 ERAALVAGEDARLQ

-264 LAEQVVRRLDGG
+264 LSEQVVRRLDGG
-276 DGDDQG
+276 DDDAGG
-282 LVHAVG
+282 LVQQVG
-288 SVQRVL
+288 ALQRVL

-322 RDAATYA
+322 RDASTYA
-329 SGIELDPGRLAAA
+329 SGVELDPERLAAA

-354 KYGPAL
+354 KYGPSL
-360 SDVLAHA
+360 DDVLAEA
-367 ATARDELRL
+367 AAARDALRL
-376 VDDAEHDLR
+376 VDDAELDLR
-385 RLHDALQ
+385 RLHDELQ
-392 ATQDA
+392 LAQDA
-397 FNKAASELTTL
+397 FAGSAGALTTA

-414 LLADTVTAQ
+414 QLADTVSEQ
-423 LPALGLD
+423 LPALGLPG
-430 EGRFFVALPP
+430 GRFIVALPP
-440 RDEPGSSGNEDVEF
+440 RDEPGPTGSEDVEF

-461 HDTRPLARVASGG
+461 HEARPLSRVASGG

-484 STQAARGSVPTLVF
+484 STQAAQGQVPTLVF

-509 GQQVGDALRALAAN
+509 GQQVGDALRALADR

-542 IVVEKGTSDGVTSA
+542 IVVEKGTADGVTST
-556 DVRVVTGEERA
+556 DVRVVTGDERA
-567 VEVARMLGGD
+567 SEVARMLGGD
-577 PSSSV
+577 SASAV
-582 GVAHAEELLS
+582 GVAHAQELLR
-592 GATASTPRLA
+592 GRAAEPLGKPV